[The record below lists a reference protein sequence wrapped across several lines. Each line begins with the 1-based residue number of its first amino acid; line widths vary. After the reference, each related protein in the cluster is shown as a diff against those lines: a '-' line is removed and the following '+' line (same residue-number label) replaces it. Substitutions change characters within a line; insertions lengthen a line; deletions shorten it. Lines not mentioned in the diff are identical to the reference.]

1 MGTLFLL
8 HLSATAHTRT
18 AAYVSESTLASV
30 ELSCRI
36 QSAIMRIGFFGGSFD
51 PPHLGHLAVGHAA
64 AEAFSLDRILFT
76 PTGRQPLKTNGASA
90 SFADRLI
97 MVSLLCELQPP
108 GTRPYFEPSS
118 SDAPHADGS
127 PNYTVDALSKL
138 RGNYSTDDN
147 LFVIVGADAF
157 LDLPRWR
164 SPDILLQLA
173 EWIVVSRPGV
183 SLQQLQSVNL
193 TPGQLSRVH
202 LLEDVH
208 EPASATDIR
217 ELLSIGSDCFGLLP
231 SSILNYIRAHH
242 LYGT

>member
-1 MGTLFLL
+1 
-8 HLSATAHTRT
+8 
-18 AAYVSESTLASV
+18 
-30 ELSCRI
+30 
-36 QSAIMRIGFFGGSFD
+36 MRIGFFGGSFD
-51 PPHLGHLAVGHAA
+51 PPHLGHLAVGRAA
-64 AEAFSLDRILFT
+64 AQAFSLDRILFA

-90 SFADRLI
+90 SFADRLA
-97 MVSLLCELQPP
+97 MVSLLCELQPS
-108 GTRPYFEPSS
+108 GTRSCFEPSS
-118 SDAPHADGS
+118 GDAPHADGL
-127 PNYTVDALSKL
+127 PNYTVDILFKL
-138 RGNYSTDDN
+138 RADYSTDES

-157 LDLPRWR
+157 LDLPSWR
-164 SPDILLQLA
+164 SPDVLLELA

-217 ELLSIGSDCFGLLP
+217 ELLSTGSDCSGLLP
-231 SSILNYIRAHH
+231 RSILNYIRTHH